1 LSDQGADSGHSPT
14 DSPVNFAF
22 SSAIGPISWAYP
34 VEIMSTAIR
43 AKGTAITSSAA
54 WISNFM
60 IAQVTPIAFREIGW
74 R

>member
-1 LSDQGADSGHSPT
+1 
-14 DSPVNFAF
+14 
-22 SSAIGPISWAYP
+22 
-34 VEIMSTAIR
+34 MSTAIR